1 MKKEKKEMSFTQNT
15 KTTMTR
21 TNTSSSMM
29 EGIGMTRFR
38 FTIFQSY
45 FSLFM
50 MFHIAE
56 AFRKSKANF
65 LCFGY

>member
-1 MKKEKKEMSFTQNT
+1 MKKEKKEMSFTQST

-38 FTIFQSY
+38 FFHYDSSIL
-45 FSLFM
+45 LFPI
-50 MFHIAE
+50 HIAE
-56 AFRKSKANF
+56 AFWKAKVNF